1 MHGRIKEVC
10 RQRNIEFC
18 ENVETAALSS
28 FRIGGVASLLLKPA
42 CVGELCDLLLLCRR
56 HAVPF
61 SLIAG
66 GTNLLFDDGKIERVL
81 ISLRALDALREVPD
95 GFVAQCGVRLSQL
108 AAKAAACGL
117 HGLEF
122 ACGIPGTL
130 GGAIVMNAGAHGAE
144 IGSVVRE
151 IEVFDPRDGRV
162 FSMSAQEAGFAYR
175 ESVFQS
181 EPLVVLGARLSL
193 CADDCAA
200 IRARMQ
206 SFLQKR
212 RLTQPNQ
219 PSAGSTFRR
228 PSAEVPLSRML
239 DELGLKGLS
248 VGGAEVSHRHAGFI
262 VNRGAATARDVLTLI
277 EKIQKI
283 VEREKGFRPIP
294 EIRLIS
300 DRI

>member
-1 MHGRIKEVC
+1 MHGWIKEVC
-10 RQRNIEFC
+10 RQRNIDFC
-18 ENVETAALSS
+18 ENVETATLSS

-42 CVGELCDLLLLCRR
+42 CVGELCDLLLLCQR

-66 GTNLLFDDGKIERVL
+66 GTNLLFDDGNIERVL
-81 ISLRALDALREVPD
+81 ISLRALDALREEPN
-95 GFVAQCGVRLSQL
+95 GFVAQCGVRLSRL
-108 AAKAAACGL
+108 ASRAATCGL
-117 HGLEF
+117 SGLEF

-144 IGSVVRE
+144 ISSVVRE

-162 FSMSAQEAGFAYR
+162 LSMAAHEAGFAYR
-175 ESVFQS
+175 QSVFQG
-181 EPLVVLGARLSL
+181 EPLVVLSARLALTS
-193 CADDCAA
+193 DDCGA
-200 IRARMQ
+200 IRERMQ
-206 SFLQKR
+206 GFLQKR
-212 RLTQPNQ
+212 RLTQPTL
-219 PSAGSTFRR
+219 PSAGSAFRR
-228 PSAEVPLSRML
+228 PSADVPLSRML

-248 VGGAEVSHRHAGFI
+248 VGGAEVSQQHAGFI
-262 VNRGAATARDVLTLI
+262 VNRGGATAKDVLTLI